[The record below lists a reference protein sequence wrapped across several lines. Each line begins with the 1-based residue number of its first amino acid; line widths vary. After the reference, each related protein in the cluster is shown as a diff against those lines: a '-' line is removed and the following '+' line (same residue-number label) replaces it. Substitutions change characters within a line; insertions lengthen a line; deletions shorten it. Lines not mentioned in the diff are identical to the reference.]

1 MQSSTALSMD
11 GTQVPSSTPQ
21 TSCTKSARKH
31 KHDELVLSH
40 PPSKLRRFAD
50 DDKGEDFN
58 VEWARYSK
66 ERSSLGVDILPS
78 SPVHSPSNDDVTSCK
93 TILQTV
99 SPTRV
104 TLKEKEEVFGQK
116 ANGQQQSFLASPK
129 TNRKLIFETGTER
142 LKTQLVPSSS
152 GSKGN
157 ATEKVE
163 FKTDQYREEGGQD
176 DVSSLQDSIDYSPEI
191 EIVSCIKSRQSTEVL
206 YVSSHSCDSTKSS
219 SQHGTSTGRRRSS
232 EDTVYVTDTGS
243 NAGTKKDAA
252 DTEAESSDEF
262 FLHLSP
268 SQSQKSVY
276 LTPVYD
282 NNDVFHS
289 TSLKLDPKS
298 HSSYTGSN
306 ADVLISESQSDKE
319 TLDAAEQNNKL
330 APGCFNSEKHSV
342 CTVHVEEIQEGNE
355 KPSQLKSSGSCTDT
369 GHTNISGNVTRQ
381 KLSIKDAVSPGGSH
395 CVTESFT
402 AFSKVKDVFQSTAV
416 EPSQCVA
423 QVDSERQLRW
433 SKRKRDDGNQD
444 TQVDSSAISDN
455 ESDGQVQKK
464 AKMETAD
471 ITTGHE
477 FTPSNLPQ
485 ELLAFQQKVSNIFLS
500 NLTIRGP
507 CSVIYSYNKTNE
519 MHKFSN
525 LFLELNSACFRHT
538 DTESIIRSLALY
550 TQQYIQV
557 MLTAC

>member
-11 GTQVPSSTPQ
+11 GTQVSSSTPQ
-21 TSCTKSARKH
+21 TSCTKSVRKY

-40 PPSKLRRFAD
+40 PPSKLQRFAD

-58 VEWARYSK
+58 VEWARDSK

-78 SPVHSPSNDDVTSCK
+78 SPVHSHSNDDLAPCK
-93 TILQTV
+93 TILQAV

-104 TLKEKEEVFGQK
+104 TLKEKEVVFGQK

-157 ATEKVE
+157 AEKVE
-163 FKTDQYREEGGQD
+163 FKKVQYREEGGQD
-176 DVSSLQDSIDYSPEI
+176 DVSSVQHSNDYSPEI
-191 EIVSCIKSRQSTEVL
+191 EIVHCIKPKQITEVL

-219 SQHGTSTGRRRSS
+219 SQHGTSAGRRRSS
-232 EDTVYVTDTGS
+232 EDTVYVTDSGS
-243 NAGTKKDAA
+243 NAGTKKDA

-262 FLHLSP
+262 FLRLSP

-276 LTPVYD
+276 LTPVCD
-282 NNDVFHS
+282 NNDSFHS
-289 TSLKLDPKS
+289 TSLKLDPTS
-298 HSSYTGSN
+298 HSSCTSSN

-319 TLDAAEQNNKL
+319 APDATEQNNKH

-342 CTVHVEEIQEGNE
+342 CTVHEEEIQGDE
-355 KPSQLKSSGSCTDT
+355 KRSQLKSSGSCTDM
-369 GHTNISGNVTRQ
+369 GHADLSGNVARQ

-402 AFSKVKDVFQSTAV
+402 AFSKVKDVFQITAV
-416 EPSQCVA
+416 EASQCVA
-423 QVDSERQLRW
+423 QVDSERQPTW
-433 SKRKRDDGNQD
+433 SKRKRSDGNQD
-444 TQVDSSAISDN
+444 TVLDSGVISDN

-477 FTPSNLPQ
+477 FTPSSLPQ
-485 ELLAFQQKVSNIFLS
+485 EILAFQQKVSDMFLS
-500 NLTIRGP
+500 FKHKDIWLKSAYCITVF
-507 CSVIYSYNKTNE
+507 SV
-519 MHKFSN
+519 
-525 LFLELNSACFRHT
+525 
-538 DTESIIRSLALY
+538 
-550 TQQYIQV
+550 
-557 MLTAC
+557 